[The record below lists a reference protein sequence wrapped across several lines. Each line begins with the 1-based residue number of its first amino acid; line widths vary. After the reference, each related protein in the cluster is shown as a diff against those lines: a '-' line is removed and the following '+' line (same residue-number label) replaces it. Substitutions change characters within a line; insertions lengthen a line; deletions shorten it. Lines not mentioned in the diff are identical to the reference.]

1 MTTIACNAKEIAAD
15 RLCFTHS
22 DEEYR
27 ARKIHRIGESF
38 FAESGEQCESII
50 DWLRRGA
57 RWDTRPEFDK
67 GVDPEVVELHPT
79 GIYRYGRELV
89 REKLEQEFYAS
100 GSGRLV
106 ALYCMQV
113 LNLTPA
119 QAVAEAAKVDSWTGG
134 PVDVERVIEAV

>member
-1 MTTIACNAKEIAAD
+1 MTTIACTTKEIAAD

-27 ARKIHRIGESF
+27 ARKIHRIGESL

-50 DWLRRGA
+50 DWLRGGA
-57 RWDTRPEFDK
+57 RRETRPEFDK
-67 GVDPEVVELHPT
+67 GVDPEVIELAPS

-89 REKLEQEFYAS
+89 REKIEAEFYAS

-106 ALYCMQV
+106 ALYCMQI
-113 LNLTPA
+113 LKLTP
-119 QAVAEAAKVDSWTGG
+119 QEAVAEAAKVDHWTDG
-134 PVDVERVIEAV
+134 PVDVERLA